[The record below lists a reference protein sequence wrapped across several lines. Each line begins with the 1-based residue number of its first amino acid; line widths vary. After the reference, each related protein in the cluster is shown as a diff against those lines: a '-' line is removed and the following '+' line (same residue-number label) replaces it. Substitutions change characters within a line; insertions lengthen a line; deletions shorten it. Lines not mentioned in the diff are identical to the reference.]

1 MKMDEEKDWSADDA
15 TWKLLG
21 EANPRRGGG
30 RFAEDTVRAVK
41 LLPESDPWWPNVSS
55 FSPWLAAAACG
66 VIAAIMFFGQPGKVS
81 GESDPVVSLE
91 SGENWVAISEV
102 AEAEM
107 LAAAA
112 DDLDSFSDQELVS
125 LIGF

>member
-1 MKMDEEKDWSADDA
+1 MKMNDKEEWGADDA

-21 EANPRRGGG
+21 EAGPSRASG

-41 LLPESDPWWPNVSS
+41 LLPEAGSWWTKLVS
-55 FSPWLAAAACG
+55 FSPWAGVAACG
-66 VIAAIMFFGQPGKVS
+66 VLVACLLHNGADDGTGKDS
-81 GESDPVVSLE
+81 PVVIVSAE
-91 SGENWVAISEV
+91 EKWVAIAEV

>member
-1 MKMDEEKDWSADDA
+1 MNDKHEWGADDA

-21 EANPRRGGG
+21 EAEPTRASG
-30 RFAEDTVRAVK
+30 RFADDTVRAVK
-41 LLPESDPWWPNVSS
+41 LLPEAGSWWPKIVS
-55 FSPWLAAAACG
+55 FSPWAGFAAFGVLATF
-66 VIAAIMFFGQPGKVS
+66 MFVNG
-81 GESDPVVSLE
+81 SDEGTGLGSQVVSVSAE
-91 SGENWVAISEV
+91 EKWVAISEV

-112 DDLDSFSDQELVS
+112 EDLDSFSDQELVS

>member
-1 MKMDEEKDWSADDA
+1 MNDKEEWGADDA

-21 EANPRRGGG
+21 EAEPTRASG
-30 RFAEDTVRAVK
+30 RFAEDAVRAVK
-41 LLPESDPWWPNVSS
+41 LLPEAGSWWPKIVS
-55 FSPWLAAAACG
+55 FSPWAGVAACG
-66 VIAAIMFFGQPGKVS
+66 VLVAFLLLNGADEGN
-81 GESDPVVSLE
+81 GEDSPVVIVNAE
-91 SGENWVAISEV
+91 EKWVAIAEV

-112 DDLDSFSDQELVS
+112 DDLDSFSDQELVA